1 MQNRIVEITSDNV
14 HLSLSRSFMKI
25 TQDGEKLGQIDI
37 TDMSAL
43 IVRGYSA
50 TISINLCSRLAL
62 ENVPVIICGANQ
74 SPASILWPIDGH
86 HRQGQRMQAQADAT
100 KPLKKRLW
108 QSLVKAKILAQASA
122 LDHVGE
128 SSSALRLM
136 AKRVK
141 TGDHENLEAQ
151 AARRYWP
158 AMMGADFR
166 RSKSGASQS
175 HAPNPA
181 SNDNPNINAFLNYG
195 YTVLRAACA
204 RSILAAGLHPSLSLH
219 HESAGDALRLA
230 DDLMEPFRPWVD
242 IAAYQCAQQ
251 MEGDDPVLSN
261 AHKAKLAAVLTMDL
275 HTAHGASPLQL
286 CLDRL
291 ATSLAQVFLG
301 EETYLDLP
309 DAPMP
314 LALHLGQT

>member
-1 MQNRIVEITSDNV
+1 MQNRIIEITSDNV
-14 HLSLSRSFMKI
+14 HLSLSRGFMKI
-25 TQDGEKLGQIDI
+25 TQEGEKLGQIDV

-50 TISINLCSRLAL
+50 TVSVNLCSRLAT
-62 ENVPVIICGANQ
+62 ENVPVVICGANQ

-86 HRQGQRMQAQADAT
+86 HKQGQHMQAQASAG

-108 QSLVKAKILAQASA
+108 QSLVKAKILAQAEA
-122 LDHVGE
+122 LEHAGGNA
-128 SSSALRLM
+128 SALRLM

-158 AMMGADFR
+158 AIMGADFR
-166 RSKSGASQS
+166 RAKSGTSQS
-175 HAPNPA
+175 HA
-181 SNDNPNINAFLNYG
+181 NDNPNINAFLNYG

-204 RSILAAGLHPSLSLH
+204 RSILAAGLHPSLSIH

-242 IAAYQCAQQ
+242 IVAYQCAQQ
-251 MEGDDPVLSN
+251 MGENEEALSKD
-261 AHKAKLAAVLTMDL
+261 HKAKLAAVLTMDL
-275 HTAHGASPLQL
+275 HTKHGASPLQL

-291 ATSLAQVFLG
+291 AISLAQIFLG
-301 EETYLDLP
+301 EATYLDLP
-309 DAPMP
+309 SEPMP
-314 LALHLGQT
+314 LALHSG